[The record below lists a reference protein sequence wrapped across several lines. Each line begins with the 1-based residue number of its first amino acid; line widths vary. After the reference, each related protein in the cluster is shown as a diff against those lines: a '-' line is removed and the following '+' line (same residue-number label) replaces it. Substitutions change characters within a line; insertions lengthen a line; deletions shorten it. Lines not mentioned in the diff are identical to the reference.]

1 MIKRIL
7 NRLFR
12 KKSFTI
18 VGTFEIGSN
27 TKLDTHLI
35 SWNSVENQVIV
46 GADSLINCKI
56 YFEKSDSELSIGSR
70 TFIGGGTKLVS
81 AKSIT
86 IGDDVLISWGVSI
99 VDHNSHA
106 IEFSKRKDDVTNW
119 GNGIKDWTY
128 VKMEPVVIG
137 NKCWIGFD
145 VIILKGVQLG
155 EGCIVGAGSVVTK
168 SFPAW
173 SIIGGNPA
181 KLIRTLAE
189 DER

>member
-7 NRLFR
+7 NRLFS
-12 KKSFTI
+12 KKSLVI
-18 VGTFEIGSN
+18 IGKYEIESN
-27 TKLDTHLI
+27 TNFDFHLI
-35 SWNSVENQVIV
+35 SWNSIENQVKV

-56 YFEKSDSELSIGSR
+56 LFEKSDSKLSIGSR

-86 IGDDVLISWGVSI
+86 IGDDVLISWGVTI

-106 IEFSKRKDDVTNW
+106 IEFSKRKDDVTKW
-119 GNGIKDWTY
+119 ANGVKDWTN
-128 VKMEPVVIG
+128 VKIEPVVIG

-181 KLIRTLAE
+181 KLIRTLKE